1 MEIKKSKSADEL
13 LPPEI
18 LALSK
23 VEIPVSG
30 VAGYSL
36 QDSQKQVVFF
46 VFDEG
51 VSFPDHSHC
60 EQHGMVVSGEMTIE
74 INGESNLYQ
83 AGEYYLVPE
92 GVSHRALFSRQT
104 VLVDMSDAPDR
115 YNTFG

>member
-1 MEIKKSKSADEL
+1 MEIKKSRTAAEL

-60 EQHGMVVSGEMTIE
+60 EQHGLVVSGEMTIE

-115 YNTFG
+115 YNTF